1 MYHYHIYDLQF
12 ESDIRLFNIP
22 LSDSTDTCPD
32 VRIYT
37 GIVNIEDINDKFTN
51 FYIQKDYAIVKISY
65 GVLRINSGKEIIYSI
80 NEGYSL
86 ESITPYIMGWGI
98 AFLLTQRGHS
108 AFHCSA
114 LTHND
119 KCFFISGVSGAGKS
133 STSLELIKHGCK
145 YLCDDIAIVDTY
157 ENMMIPPAFPIQK
170 VCPDVASDLNKDQ
183 LYAINNNRGK
193 YSYLNTK
200 DYCDTPKRLNVIF
213 KLMIDDIPE
222 VEVKEITGIDK
233 FLRVLECLFF
243 NLQYAQSSLPGDEQ
257 FRCLKI
263 AEKVKVYTITRPGG
277 KSTLNEITDIILQ
290 ILDKN
295 GD

>member
-1 MYHYHIYDLQF
+1 M
-12 ESDIRLFNIP
+12 
-22 LSDSTDTCPD
+22 
-32 VRIYT
+32 
-37 GIVNIEDINDKFTN
+37 
-51 FYIQKDYAIVKISY
+51 
-65 GVLRINSGKEIIYSI
+65 LRINSGKEIIYSV
-80 NEGYSL
+80 NEGYPL
-86 ESITPYIMGWGI
+86 ECITPYIMGWGI
-98 AFLLTQRGHS
+98 AFLLTQMGHS

-114 LTHND
+114 LTYKNN
-119 KCFFISGVSGAGKS
+119 CFFISGVSGAGKS

-170 VCPDVASDLNKDQ
+170 VCPDVALDLDQ
-183 LYAINNNRGK
+183 DLLYAINNNRGK

-200 DYCDTPKRLNVIF
+200 DYCDTSKRLTVIF
-213 KLMIDDIPE
+213 KLMIDDIPKVE
-222 VEVKEITGIDK
+222 VEEITGINK

-263 AEKVKVYTITRPGG
+263 AEKVKVYTITRPIG
-277 KSTLNEITDIILQ
+277 KSTLTEITDIILKT
-290 ILDKN
+290 LDKN

>member
-1 MYHYHIYDLQF
+1 MYHYHIYDFQF

-22 LSDSTDTCPD
+22 LSDFTDTCPD

-51 FYIQKDYAIVKISY
+51 FYIKKDYAIVKISY

>member
-1 MYHYHIYDLQF
+1 MVSFLNVYKVLLLFYYKFITFGPYCFYHI
-12 ESDIRLFNIP
+12 I
-22 LSDSTDTCPD
+22 
-32 VRIYT
+32 
-37 GIVNIEDINDKFTN
+37 
-51 FYIQKDYAIVKISY
+51 
-65 GVLRINSGKEIIYSI
+65 EIIYSI
-80 NEGYSL
+80 NKGYPL

-114 LTHND
+114 LTHNNQ
-119 KCFFISGVSGAGKS
+119 CFFISGVSGAGKS

-145 YLCDDIAIVDTY
+145 YLCDDIAIVDSY

-170 VCPDVASDLNKDQ
+170 VCPDVAPDLNKDQ

-193 YSYLNTK
+193 YSYLNIQN
-200 DYCDTPKRLNVIF
+200 YCNTPKRLTVIF
-213 KLMIDDIPE
+213 KLMIDDIPKVE
-222 VEVKEITGIDK
+222 VEEITGINK

-263 AEKVKVYTITRPGG
+263 AEKVKVYTITRPRG
-277 KSTLNEITDIILQ
+277 KNTLNEITGIILQ
-290 ILDKN
+290 TLDKN